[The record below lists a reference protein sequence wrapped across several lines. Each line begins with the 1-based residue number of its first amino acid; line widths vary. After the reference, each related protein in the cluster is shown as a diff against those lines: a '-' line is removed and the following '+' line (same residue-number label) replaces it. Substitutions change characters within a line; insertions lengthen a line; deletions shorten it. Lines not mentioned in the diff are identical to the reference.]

1 MVEIKEFKR
10 DESKDY
16 LFILRSLNEI
26 PFPLG
31 KKLLV
36 DFLIGDMN
44 NKSILK
50 NNLYDLHNFGSLEY
64 LTSFKI
70 ESHIEELIQK
80 GMIDL
85 SSSTFN
91 KFIKVLSIS
100 RKGQNELLDPNLNSK
115 KISGKY
121 NDVET
126 EINDQEIQSF
136 KELGDFLEGFNLE
149 QKKAIVSQKEKI
161 LCVAGAGSGK
171 TTVLTKR
178 IQFLNKYE
186 KIRGE
191 QILAITF
198 TRKAKEEMQK
208 RLEKLGI
215 RAVVETFNSFCE
227 KILLKNGGRIYRR
240 RMRVAG
246 YQDKMIGLLRALD
259 NLNIGLEIAIE
270 KYFSLAQRR
279 NKNSYQ
285 LQNMLMNDCFSVLD
299 FTKIAHKNI
308 LVSNNLEGK
317 DFENAK
323 LISDIVKFLEKH
335 MAMNNLRTYADQV
348 NDAISFFK
356 MYPKLIPNFK
366 HILVDE
372 YQDVNSQQIEL
383 LSLLNSDGLFCVGD
397 PRQSIFGWRGSD
409 VNYILDFNKR
419 YVNSETINL
428 KKNYRSNS
436 HVVKF
441 MNESIKE
448 MKMPDLEYHFES
460 EKHLKLCKFNE
471 ELSEFQYITKE
482 ILNTEIPFEDIFV
495 LARTNRQLNEL
506 GEIFKKNKIPH
517 VLKNDDAK
525 EVILKEGEVVLATI
539 HSIKGLEAE
548 LVFVVGCTPN
558 NFPCR
563 AVEHPVMELVKM
575 YEYDKEEEE
584 RRLFYVAIS
593 RAKNKLYLTYSGKR
607 HTYFINEEM
616 QKDLD
621 KE

>member
-36 DFLIGDMN
+36 DFLKGDMD

>member
-10 DESKDY
+10 DESQDY

-26 PFPLG
+26 PFPIG

-36 DFLIGDMN
+36 DFLKGDME

-50 NNLYDLHNFGSLEY
+50 NNLYDLHNFGILEY
-64 LTSFKI
+64 LTNFKI
-70 ESHIEELIQK
+70 EEQIEELIQK
-80 GMIDL
+80 GMVDL
-85 SSSTFN
+85 SPSTFN

-100 RKGQNELLDPNLNSK
+100 RKGQNELINPEMNSK
-115 KISGKY
+115 KISKKY
-121 NDVET
+121 EEFET
-126 EINDQEIQSF
+126 NISDLEVRAF
-136 KELGDFLEGFNLE
+136 KELEEFLTGFNLE
-149 QKKAIVSQKEKI
+149 QKKAIVSPKKKI
-161 LCVAGAGSGK
+161 LCIAGAGSGK

-208 RLEKLGI
+208 RLKELGVNAI
-215 RAVVETFNSFCE
+215 VETFNSFCE

-246 YQDKMIGLLRALD
+246 YQDKMMGLLRALD
-259 NLNIGLEIAIE
+259 NMNIDIHTAIE

-279 NKNSYQ
+279 NKNNYQ

-299 FTKIAHKNI
+299 YTKIAHKNV
-308 LVSNNLEGK
+308 LVSNDLSGR
-317 DFENAK
+317 DLDNAK
-323 LISDIVKFLEKH
+323 LVSEIVKFLEKH

-356 MYPKLIPNFK
+356 MYPKSVPNFK
-366 HILVDE
+366 NILVDE
-372 YQDVNSQQIEL
+372 YQDVNSQQVEL
-383 LSLLNSDGLFCVGD
+383 LNLLECPDLFCVGD
-397 PRQSIFGWRGSD
+397 PRQSIFGWRGAD
-409 VNYILDFNKR
+409 VNYILDFKTK
-419 YVNSETINL
+419 YPDSEIINL

-436 HVVKF
+436 HIVNL
-441 MNESIKE
+441 MNNSIKD
-448 MKMPDLEYHFES
+448 MKMPDLEHDFVR
-460 EKHLKLCKFNE
+460 EKHLKLCKFSDE
-471 ELSEFQYITKE
+471 ESEFNFISRKVLE
-482 ILNTEIPFEDIFV
+482 SEIPFENIFV
-495 LARTNRQLNEL
+495 LARTNRYLNNVA
-506 GEIFKKNKIPH
+506 EIFKKNNIPH
-517 VLKNDDAK
+517 ILKNDDSREVQAK
-525 EVILKEGEVVLATI
+525 AGEVTLATI

-548 LVFVVGCTPN
+548 IVFVVGCTPN

-616 QKDLD
+616 QETLD